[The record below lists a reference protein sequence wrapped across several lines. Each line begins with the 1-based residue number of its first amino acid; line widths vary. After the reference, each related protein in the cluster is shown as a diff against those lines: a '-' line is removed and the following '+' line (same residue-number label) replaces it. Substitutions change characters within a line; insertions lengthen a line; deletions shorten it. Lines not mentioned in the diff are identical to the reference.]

1 MTSENSEEIKEVTD
15 FVASALP
22 VNSLP
27 SEKDTINLALLIKSG
42 HKRTVRL
49 DSEII
54 GKLAKVTLFC
64 RIFTSGP

>member
-1 MTSENSEEIKEVTD
+1 M
-15 FVASALP
+15 
-22 VNSLP
+22 NSLP